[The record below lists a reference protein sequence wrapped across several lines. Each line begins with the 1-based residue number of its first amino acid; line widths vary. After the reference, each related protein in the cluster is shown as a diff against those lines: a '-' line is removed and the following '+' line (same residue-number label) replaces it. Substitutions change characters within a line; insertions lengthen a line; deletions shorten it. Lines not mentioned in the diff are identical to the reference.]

1 MKILKKGKEDLE
13 QFNIFETLVFIVFSI
28 NLITLAVYDLKYKAV
43 PDYLLLFAFVLSFFV
58 TKYEFFDSLKNAF
71 LCAGALVLLNFI
83 VTFYIQNIK
92 ARILKDETFRT
103 QTALGEGDIPIIA
116 TLGIILGLEST
127 LIAILLSAIIAII
140 QSIYLKF
147 VKKENEIPFIPSL
160 VFGFFVEYFFSITTI
175 FKDFY

>member
-1 MKILKKGKEDLE
+1 MEFDIVWAVA
-13 QFNIFETLVFIVFSI
+13 LVVYII
-28 NLITLAVYDLKYKAV
+28 NLLALSFYDLKFRAV
-43 PDYLLLFAFVLSFFV
+43 PDYLLLIALITSFFV
-58 TKYEFFDSLKNAF
+58 TKFDFFEALKNAF
-71 LCAGALVLLNFI
+71 ICTGAIVLLNFI

-92 ARILKDETFRT
+92 ARILKDETLRT

>member
-1 MKILKKGKEDLE
+1 MISIKDKGDLVE
-13 QFNIFETLVFIVFSI
+13 FDIVWAVALVVYII
-28 NLITLAVYDLKYKAV
+28 NLLALSFYDLKFRAV
-43 PDYLLLFAFVLSFFV
+43 PDYLLLIALITSFFV
-58 TKYEFFDSLKNAF
+58 TKFDFFEALKNAF
-71 LCAGALVLLNFI
+71 ICTGAIVLLNFI

-92 ARILKDETFRT
+92 SRILKDETLRT

-140 QSIYLKF
+140 QSLYLKF

>member
-1 MKILKKGKEDLE
+1 ME

-28 NLITLAVYDLKYKAV
+28 NLVTLAVYDLKYKAV

-92 ARILKDETFRT
+92 ARILKNESLKT
-103 QTALGEGDIPIIA
+103 QTALGEGDIPVIA
-116 TLGIILGLEST
+116 IFGIILGLNEAVF
-127 LIAILLSAIIAII
+127 AIFLSAVIAII
-140 QSIYLKF
+140 HELYLRFTK
-147 VKKENEIPFIPSL
+147 NEKQVPFIPSL
-160 VFGFFVEYFFSITTI
+160 VIGFFIEYFFNLSNIL
-175 FKDFY
+175 KDFY

>member
-1 MKILKKGKEDLE
+1 MEFDIVWAVA
-13 QFNIFETLVFIVFSI
+13 LVVYII
-28 NLITLAVYDLKYKAV
+28 NLLALSFYDLKFRAV
-43 PDYLLLFAFVLSFFV
+43 PDYLLLIALITSFFV
-58 TKYEFFDSLKNAF
+58 TKFDFFEALKNAF
-71 LCAGALVLLNFI
+71 ICTGAIVLLNFI

-92 ARILKDETFRT
+92 ARILKDETLRT

-160 VFGFFVEYFFSITTI
+160 VFGFFIEYFFSVSTMI
-175 FKDFY
+175 KDFY